1 MSYAW
6 TTSELIDEIH
16 TLKDLAKSRLQWQEA
31 AHYLQEAIDHLEYVK
46 EEEETEV
53 SSQVAMRPDIIATG
67 GPVLSHWKEE
77 KNEEGEE

>member
-53 SSQVAMRPDIIATG
+53 SLQVAMRPELIATG
-67 GPVLSHWKEE
+67 GPILSKDEE
-77 KNEEGEE
+77 